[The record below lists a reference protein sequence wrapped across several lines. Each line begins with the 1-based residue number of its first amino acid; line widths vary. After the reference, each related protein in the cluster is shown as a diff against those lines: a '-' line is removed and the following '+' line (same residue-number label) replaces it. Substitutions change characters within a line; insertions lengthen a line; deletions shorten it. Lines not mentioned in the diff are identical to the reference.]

1 MRNLTLHYRSRS
13 EKDGK
18 YSPERPTEPAEY
30 CLAASHRTCTRLTK
44 SRLKRTLN
52 SRLHLSLLSILAL
65 AGCTVGPEPRTPS
78 PESLGVPAR
87 YQSPA
92 AQPGSNPA
100 EIADWWSTFEDPV
113 LTRLVEQALAANTNI
128 DAAGARV
135 RQARAALKST
145 RAGSWPTLD
154 VGVSAT
160 RLTGVGSDARIPDRT
175 TYDAGFDAR
184 YELDLFGGQRRAEQA
199 SAADLAAVE
208 ASLHSTQLTIAA
220 EVALNYID
228 ARLAQCQLAI
238 ARANLGS
245 QDETLQIVQWRVQA
259 GLVGALDLEQARQ
272 LRAQTAATV
281 PLREQALSSAL
292 NRLSV
297 LTGSAPGT
305 VDTLFE
311 PVTPIPMAIAAD
323 VSVPAEMLR
332 RRPDVTAAERSLAA
346 ETLRI
351 GVRQADLYPSLGL
364 SGSLSGNDSNWGD
377 LTNASIGSLAAGLT
391 APIFQGGRLRAAVE
405 QQRAAAIQALAVY
418 RDTVLVALEESEN
431 ALTAISVTER
441 RERELINAEEAARN
455 ATVLARSQYQAGIID
470 FSTLLD
476 AERSLLTTETSR
488 AAAHADRAAATVQL
502 YKALGG
508 GWENAPAPRSLTS
521 TFP

>member
-1 MRNLTLHYRSRS
+1 MPL
-13 EKDGK
+13 
-18 YSPERPTEPAEY
+18 
-30 CLAASHRTCTRLTK
+30 LARTCSTRLVP
-44 SRLKRTLN
+44 
-52 SRLHLSLLSILAL
+52 LLAVLFL
-65 AGCTVGPEPRTPS
+65 VGTGCAVGPEPRTPT
-78 PESLGVPAR
+78 PESLGVPDRFQTSVPTTAT
-87 YQSPA
+87 PTDA
-92 AQPGSNPA
+92 VV
-100 EIADWWSTFEDPV
+100 DWWRTFDDPV
-113 LTRLVEQALAANTNI
+113 LTGLVEQALAANADI

-135 RQARAALKST
+135 RQARAALTST

-154 VGVSAT
+154 FGTSAT
-160 RLTGVGSDARIPDRT
+160 RVMGVGSDARIPDRT

-208 ASLHSTQLTIAA
+208 ASLHATQLTVAA

-228 ARLAQCQLAI
+228 ARLAQRQLAI

-245 QDETLQIVQWRVQA
+245 QDATLQIVQWRVQA

-281 PLREQALSSAL
+281 PSREQTLSSAL

-297 LTGSAPGT
+297 LTGTAPGS
-305 VDTLFE
+305 VDARFE
-311 PVTPIPMAIAAD
+311 PATPIPLAVAAD

-332 RRPDVTAAERSLAA
+332 RRPDVTAAERSLTA
-346 ETLRI
+346 ETARI

-364 SGSLSGNDSNWGD
+364 SGSLGGNSSNWGD

-391 APIFQGGRLRAAVE
+391 APLFQGGRLRAAVE
-405 QQRAAAIQALAVY
+405 QQRAAAIQALAAY
-418 RDTVLVALEESEN
+418 RDTVLVALEEAAN
-431 ALTAISVTER
+431 ALVAIAVTEQ
-441 RERELINAEEAARN
+441 RERELAVAEEAARN
-455 ATVLARSQYQAGIID
+455 AAALARSQYQAGLID
-470 FSTLLD
+470 FNSLLD

-488 AAAHADRAAATVQL
+488 ATAHADRAAATVQL

-508 GWENAPAPRSLTS
+508 GWENAPAPRSLTAP
-521 TFP
+521 FP

>member
-1 MRNLTLHYRSRS
+1 M
-13 EKDGK
+13 
-18 YSPERPTEPAEY
+18 
-30 CLAASHRTCTRLTK
+30 
-44 SRLKRTLN
+44 N
-52 SRLHLSLLSILAL
+52 SRLPLLLLSVMAS

-87 YQSPA
+87 FQSSSASQA
-92 AQPGSNPA
+92 AHA
-100 EIADWWSTFEDPV
+100 ADLANWWDTFDDPV
-113 LTRLVEQALAANTNI
+113 LTQLVEQALAANSNI

-154 VGVSAT
+154 FGTSAS
-160 RLTGVGSDARIPDRT
+160 RLMGVGPEAQVPDRT

-184 YELDLFGGQRRAEQA
+184 YELDLFGGQRRAVQA
-199 SAADLAAVE
+199 SMADLAAVE
-208 ASLHSTQLTIAA
+208 ANLHSTQLTVAA
-220 EVALNYID
+220 EVALNYVD
-228 ARLAQCQLAI
+228 ARLAQRQLAI

-305 VDTLFE
+305 VDALFATA
-311 PVTPIPMAIAAD
+311 TPIPLAVAGDIA
-323 VSVPAEMLR
+323 VPAEMLR
-332 RRPDVTAAERSLAA
+332 RRPDVTAAERTLIA
-346 ETLRI
+346 ETARI
-351 GVRQADLYPSLGL
+351 GVREADLYPSLGL
-364 SGSLSGNDSNWGD
+364 SGSLSGNTSNWGD
-377 LTNASIGSLAAGLT
+377 LTNASYGSLAAGLT

-405 QQRAAAIQALAVY
+405 QQRAAAIQALAQY

-431 ALTAISVTER
+431 ALVAISVTER
-441 RERELINAEEAARN
+441 REGELAIAEEAARN
-455 ATVLARSQYQAGIID
+455 ATILARSQYQAGIID
-470 FSTLLD
+470 FNSLLD
-476 AERSLLTTETSR
+476 SERSLLTTETSR
-488 AAAHADRAAATVQL
+488 AAAHADRAAAAVQL

-508 GWENAPAPRSLTS
+508 GWEKAPAPRSLTS

>member
-1 MRNLTLHYRSRS
+1 MLRLDGNLNARFPLLTL
-13 EKDGK
+13 
-18 YSPERPTEPAEY
+18 
-30 CLAASHRTCTRLTK
+30 
-44 SRLKRTLN
+44 
-52 SRLHLSLLSILAL
+52 LLIGT
-65 AGCTVGPEPRTPS
+65 GCTVGPEPKTPS

-87 YQSPA
+87 FQSSSAP
-92 AQPGSNPA
+92 PTSNA
-100 EIADWWSTFEDPV
+100 NDLADWWDTFDDPV
-113 LTRLVEQALAANTNI
+113 LTLLVEQALVANSNI

-154 VGVSAT
+154 FGTSAS
-160 RLTGVGSDARIPDRT
+160 RLTGVGPDAQVPDRT

-184 YELDLFGGQRRAEQA
+184 YELDLFGGQRRAVQA
-199 SAADLAAVE
+199 STADLASVE
-208 ASLHSTQLTIAA
+208 ANLRSTQLTVAA
-220 EVALNYID
+220 EVALNYVD
-228 ARLAQCQLAI
+228 ARLAQRQLAI
-238 ARANLGS
+238 ARANLDS

-305 VDTLFE
+305 VDALFT
-311 PVTPIPMAIAAD
+311 PVAPIPMTIAAD
-323 VSVPAEMLR
+323 ISVPAEMLR
-332 RRPDVTAAERSLAA
+332 RRPDVTAAEHTLIA
-346 ETLRI
+346 ETARI
-351 GVRQADLYPSLGL
+351 GVREADLYPSLGL
-364 SGSLSGNDSNWGD
+364 TGSLSGNSSNWGD
-377 LTNASIGSLAAGLT
+377 LTNASYGNLAAGLT

-431 ALTAISVTER
+431 ALVAIVVTER
-441 RERELINAEEAARN
+441 REAELAIAEEAARN
-455 ATVLARSQYQAGIID
+455 AATLARSQYQAGIVD
-470 FSTLLD
+470 FVSVLD
-476 AERSLLTTETSR
+476 AERGLLTTETSR
-488 AAAHADRAAATVQL
+488 AAAHADRASAAVRL

>member
-1 MRNLTLHYRSRS
+1 MPAGRAGTKCPAATNERFLYCSHGVDT
-13 EKDGK
+13 
-18 YSPERPTEPAEY
+18 RPTM
-30 CLAASHRTCTRLTK
+30 HRLD
-44 SRLKRTLN
+44 RTLN
-52 SRLHLSLLSILAL
+52 SRVPMLLLSVLTS
-65 AGCTVGPEPRTPS
+65 AGCTVGPEPRIPA
-78 PESLGVPAR
+78 PESLGVPAHF
-87 YQSPA
+87 QSTMPA
-92 AQPGSNPA
+92 SSAPA
-100 EIADWWSTFEDPV
+100 DATHALVADWWRTFDDPV
-113 LTRLVEQALAANTNI
+113 LSHLVEQALAANTNI

-145 RAGSWPTLD
+145 RAGWWPTLD
-154 VGVSAT
+154 FGTSAS
-160 RLTGVGSDARIPDRT
+160 RLMGVGSEAQVPDRT

-184 YELDLFGGQRRAEQA
+184 YELDLFGGQRRAVQA
-199 SAADLAAVE
+199 STADLAAVE
-208 ASLHSTQLTIAA
+208 ANLHSTQLTVAA
-220 EVALNYID
+220 EVALNYVD
-228 ARLAQCQLAI
+228 ARLAQRQLEI
-238 ARANLGS
+238 ARANLAA
-245 QDETLQIVQWRVQA
+245 QEETLQIVQWRVQA

-305 VDTLFE
+305 VDALFE
-311 PVTPIPMAIAAD
+311 PATPIPMADAAD
-323 VSVPAEMLR
+323 ISVPAEMLR
-332 RRPDVTAAERSLAA
+332 RRPDVTAAERTLIA
-346 ETLRI
+346 ETARI
-351 GVRQADLYPSLGL
+351 GVREADLYPSLGL
-364 SGSLSGNDSNWGD
+364 SGALSGNTSNWGD

-391 APIFQGGRLRAAVE
+391 APIFQGGRLHAAVE

-431 ALTAISVTER
+431 ALVAISVTGR
-441 RERELINAEEAARN
+441 RESELVVAEEAARN
-455 ATVLARSQYQAGIID
+455 ATTLARSQYQAGIID
-470 FSTLLD
+470 FSNLLD

-488 AAAHADRAAATVQL
+488 AAAHADRAVATVQL